1 MIIKKTHMKA
11 TELKVFK
18 NKHERFLKK
27 TLINI
32 IKNVIILFENKVKI
46 KRYSFKY
53 YKYIFNLFILINFY

>member
-1 MIIKKTHMKA
+1 MKGS
-11 TELKVFK
+11 K
-18 NKHERFLKK
+18 KK

-32 IKNVIILFENKVKI
+32 IKNIIILFENKVKI